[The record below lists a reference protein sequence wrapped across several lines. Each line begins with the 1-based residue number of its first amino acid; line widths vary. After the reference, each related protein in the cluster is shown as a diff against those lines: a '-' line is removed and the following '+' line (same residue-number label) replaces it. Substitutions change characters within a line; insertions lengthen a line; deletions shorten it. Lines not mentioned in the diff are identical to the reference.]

1 MTSDL
6 NIPVRWRDIPYVGTP
21 QCYAAPAGSSIAEI
35 IQNTPNLPVGFDVV
49 GEARVNGQIVPREQ
63 WRWVRPRVSVSREVV
78 VTLHMPMHGGGGF
91 KNIFRIVAMIALI
104 VTAAAISGGALGGVL
119 GATFA
124 AGSIGA
130 SVAAAAVTIGGS
142 LVIAALTPP
151 PSAGAIS
158 SSTSAQDA
166 TQLIG
171 SSLSGN
177 TLQPGASVP
186 RVVGTMKVYPP
197 LISLPRIEVVGDQE
211 IAEAIYG
218 LAGPHK
224 IEDIRIGDVPI
235 AQIPDISWEVREGW
249 PGDADLAL
257 VTQQAR
263 ADTPQVDLLA
273 QDVDSIFTT
282 RLTDQLN
289 PANCMPDW
297 YPVVSRIDP
306 DEIALDITWSQ
317 GLVSQT
323 DPTAAIALPMRFRM
337 RKRGTTDWLNL
348 PEIHF
353 RNAGVKPFR
362 KSVRFR
368 FGVAPPSTPVGP
380 AFGDQPFA
388 AYTSV
393 PTQNVDPIGSGGW
406 QAHSYFYSGSSDTYL
421 APTNYITTGVRNVSI
436 YKDRVEFYFF
446 NTADFTKGT
455 WEIEVIRGFPYN
467 LSSFEVSTYILTSG
481 GTEGTHI
488 YDFFGYRKDSDGYWG
503 IPVILNKITNATN
516 VSRVTSIW
524 NEHPIKTRDFAMVAI
539 RGSGRQFEQLS
550 VVASGYV
557 RDYDGTG
564 WENWTTTSNPAPHL
578 RDVLSGDLGAA
589 PLPVDLMDDVDLVDW
604 RSHCDT
610 MGYECNAVIDGLSM
624 WDTATLIAGCGY
636 ARPRQSEKW
645 GVMIDR
651 DRSADAPIQIFS
663 PRNLSGFGFEI
674 AFAQRPSGFRVRFSD
689 KDDNYREREVIVLD
703 PAANADRGD
712 YEDIRYDGLVTET
725 EASNRALFDLA
736 QARRRFKFYSADA
749 DSEALLVCRRGDLVG
764 VQHDILARQ
773 VGFSRVVFKIMDR
786 TTPTLIAGLQLD
798 GSVPVLADDAWTNPD
813 LAWSTFGAGWAD
825 GRYGIA
831 IRQNNGTVLVK
842 EISGVDPETNTVL
855 FVTPFSDASALFG
868 RDSLVVTGLLGQ
880 EYRRLIVFDVMPKSE
895 QLCHITFV
903 DEAPE
908 LWAA

>member
-1 MTSDL
+1 MT
-6 NIPVRWRDIPYVGTP
+6 IPVRWRDVPYVGTP
-21 QCYAAPAGSSIAEI
+21 QCYAAPSGSSIAEI
-35 IQNTPNLPVGFDVV
+35 VARTPDLPIGFDRAGEVRINGVV
-49 GEARVNGQIVPREQ
+49 VPREQ
-63 WRWVRPRVSVSREVV
+63 WRWVRPRVSPGREIV
-78 VTLHMPMHGGGGF
+78 VTLHMPLQGGGGL
-91 KNIFRIVAMIALI
+91 KNIFRIVAMVALL
-104 VTAAAISGGALGGVL
+104 VTATVISGGALTPIL
-119 GATFA
+119 GPLFA

-151 PSAGAIS
+151 PSAGAIAS
-158 SSTSAQDA
+158 SANAQDA
-166 TQLIG
+166 SQLIS
-171 SSLSGN
+171 SSLTGN

-235 AQIPDISWEVREGW
+235 AQIPGVDWEIREGW
-249 PGDADLAL
+249 PGDPDLAL
-257 VTQQAR
+257 VTKQAR

-273 QDVDSIFTT
+273 QDVDSVFTT
-282 RLTDQLN
+282 RLTDQVN
-289 PANCMPDW
+289 PANCMPEW

-306 DEIALDITWSQ
+306 DEIALDVTWGQ
-317 GLVSQT
+317 GLVSQS
-323 DPTAAIALPMRFRM
+323 DPTAAIALPLRIRM

-348 PEIHF
+348 PEIHV

-362 KSVRFR
+362 KSIRFR
-368 FGVAPPSTPVGP
+368 FGVQAPTTPVAP

-388 AYTSV
+388 AYVSV
-393 PTQNVDPIGSGGW
+393 PTQNIDPIGSGGW

-467 LSSFEVSTYILTSG
+467 LSSFEISTYILTSG

-516 VSRVTSIW
+516 LSRVTSIW

-557 RDYDGTG
+557 RDYDGAG
-564 WENWTTTSNPAPHL
+564 WEAWTTTSNPAPHL

-589 PLPVDLMDDVDLVDW
+589 PLPIDLMDDIDLVDF
-604 RSHCDT
+604 RSHCDA
-610 MGYECNAVIDGLSM
+610 MGYEVNAVIDGLSM
-624 WDTATLIAGCGY
+624 WDAATLIASAGY

-651 DRSADAPIQIFS
+651 DRSSDAPIQIFS

-689 KDDNYREREVIVLD
+689 KDDNYREREIIVLD
-703 PAANADRGD
+703 PEATADRGD
-712 YEDIRYDGLVTET
+712 YEDIRYDGLVTEA
-725 EASNRALFDLA
+725 EARNRALFDLA

-764 VQHDILARQ
+764 VQHDVLARQ
-773 VGFSRVVFKIMDR
+773 VGFSRIVAKVMDVG
-786 TTPTLIAGLQLD
+786 TPTLVAGLLLD
-798 GSVPVLADDAWTNPD
+798 GSVPALADDAWSAPD
-813 LAWSTFGAGWAD
+813 DAWALFGSAWAD
-825 GRYGIA
+825 GRYGVA
-831 IRQNNGTVLVK
+831 IRLNNGAVLVK
-842 EISGVDPETNTVL
+842 EVSGLDPETNTLTFAV
-855 FVTPFSDASALFG
+855 PFADPSNLFG
-868 RDSLVVTGLLGQ
+868 HDSLVVTGPLGQ
-880 EYRRLIVFDVMPKSE
+880 EYRRLIVFDVAPKSE
-895 QLCHITFV
+895 ERCHITFV